1 MTIGNIALIF
11 VVLVTAV
18 AGIVYMVRKNK
29 NQDKLEN
36 DTKCTKYHNISYAQN
51 NEMHK
56 NVRLFLTKI

>member
-1 MTIGNIALIF
+1 MCRFKKAIFSEWIDINI
-11 VVLVTAV
+11 
-18 AGIVYMVRKNK
+18 RKNK

-56 NVRLFLTKI
+56 NVRFLLTKI